1 MYLPNLKFLCV
12 NQNYSIGDDI
22 DDFYM
27 FVAGMFDFGLK
38 VLIFADTQTEIF
50 KHIDYNILGSYVP
63 SNSIMVFFTENVEDL
78 TVYEENNL
86 IVYNYDITPNNVIDL
101 EKLKLTDMNIESLK
115 NKIIKNIKTEL

>member
-12 NQNYSIGDDI
+12 NQNYSTDDDI

-50 KHIDYNILGSYVP
+50 KRIDYNILGSYVP
-63 SNSIMVFFTENVEDL
+63 SDSIMVFFTENVEDL

-86 IVYNYDITPNNVIDL
+86 IVYNYDITPNNIDL
-101 EKLKLTDMNIESLK
+101 EKLKLTDMLNIESLK